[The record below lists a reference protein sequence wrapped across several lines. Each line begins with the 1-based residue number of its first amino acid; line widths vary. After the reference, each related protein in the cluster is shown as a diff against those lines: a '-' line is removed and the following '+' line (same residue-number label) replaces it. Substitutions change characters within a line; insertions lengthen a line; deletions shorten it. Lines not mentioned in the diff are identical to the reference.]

1 MESTARLVYKTQGYV
16 SKEFYRSVIIT
27 QFPLKFYH
35 LLDIIAQ
42 ILRSD
47 FKVKLGMGS
56 IGVLG
61 FQFPIIN

>member
-1 MESTARLVYKTQGYV
+1 MESKAGLVYKNEGCARQ
-16 SKEFYRSVIIT
+16 EFYRSAVIT

-35 LLDIIAQ
+35 LFDIIAQ

-47 FKVKLGMGS
+47 FKVKLWMGS
-56 IGVLG
+56 IGVVG